1 MSKITDGQ
9 LNNPTGNTILREY
22 YRQSTESGNFE
33 K

>member
-9 LNNPTGNTILREY
+9 LNNPTGEQYENY
-22 YRQSTESGNFE
+22 GNSTERRNFE